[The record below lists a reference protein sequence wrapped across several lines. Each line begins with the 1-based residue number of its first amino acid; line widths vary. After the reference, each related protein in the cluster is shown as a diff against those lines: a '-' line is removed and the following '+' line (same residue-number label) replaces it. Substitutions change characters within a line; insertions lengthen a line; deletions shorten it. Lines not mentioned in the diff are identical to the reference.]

1 MTTQARSDVAVPSR
15 KHAYVAPQVRLYG
28 TLRELT
34 LDQKTN
40 PMPADNSGG
49 GQGGKT

>member
-1 MTTQARSDVAVPSR
+1 MTTRAQSDVPVPVE
-15 KHAYVAPQVRLYG
+15 KHAYVAPQVRLFG